1 MSLFHLKPFHGSL
14 WLGFSLAF
22 EAPANFSRLISCFF
36 VCKSPLGCFKT
47 SLFSVPSLWSC
58 LEQPTSLYLEKG
70 LLLVHSLLGCHSHW
84 RGEHRRKC
92 LLPCPSSFT
101 TIPNLLPRGVPETV
115 NSPKTEAMT
124 NSSPGSGLRP
134 GPEKGLKK

>member
-22 EAPANFSRLISCFF
+22 EAPAIFPRLISCFL

-58 LEQPTSLYLEKG
+58 PEQPASLYLEKACSLFALSLAVTPTG
-70 LLLVHSLLGCHSHW
+70 KERIGASVVFYALLASLQSPTSH
-84 RGEHRRKC
+84 
-92 LLPCPSSFT
+92 
-101 TIPNLLPRGVPETV
+101 PRGSRDCELPEDQ
-115 NSPKTEAMT
+115 
-124 NSSPGSGLRP
+124 GHD
-134 GPEKGLKK
+134 

>member
-58 LEQPTSLYLEKG
+58 LEQPASLYLEKVCSLFALCLAVTPTG
-70 LLLVHSLLGCHSHW
+70 EESIEGSVFFHALLASLQS
-84 RGEHRRKC
+84 
-92 LLPCPSSFT
+92 PTSCPGGFQR
-101 TIPNLLPRGVPETV
+101 L
-115 NSPKTEAMT
+115 
-124 NSSPGSGLRP
+124 
-134 GPEKGLKK
+134 